1 MQDINDYALF
11 AEVILHGGFA
21 AAGRALGMPKS
32 TLSRRIA
39 ALETRLGVRLI
50 ERSTR
55 RFRVTEVG
63 QAFYERCR
71 TIVLDV
77 QQADAVVSDALGEPH
92 GVVRCSCPLG
102 LMEILAP
109 TLTDFLRA
117 YPKAQLQ
124 MVAVDRPVDLIDE
137 RIDVAIRVRTSL
149 TTDAA
154 LIMRTLG
161 HSSRILV
168 AAPKLAKQCKEAE
181 PDALLEL
188 PTLASTDQT
197 GPITWEFFGPDQ
209 QQRSI
214 THYPRMTCADFGAL
228 RCAALAG
235 LGIAL
240 LPEHFC
246 SKELAEGSLVHV
258 FPQWRTEIG
267 IVHIVFTTRRGLPPV
282 VRAFIEHLAE
292 SFKDSLAN
300 AEVRT

>member
-1 MQDINDYALF
+1 MQDINDYALY

-21 AAGRALGMPKS
+21 AAGRALGIPKS

-63 QAFYERCR
+63 RAFYERCQ

-102 LMEILAP
+102 LMELLSPALA
-109 TLTDFLRA
+109 DFLRA

-124 MVAVDRPVDLIDE
+124 MITVNRAVDLIDE

-161 HSSRILV
+161 RSKRILV
-168 AAPKLAKQCKEAE
+168 AAPKLAKQCKNVDL
-181 PDALLEL
+181 DALLEL

-197 GPITWEFFGPDQ
+197 GPVTWEFFNSFD

-214 THYPRMTCADFGAL
+214 SHHPRMTCADFGAL

-240 LPEHFC
+240 LPEHVC
-246 SKELAEGSLVHV
+246 KNELENGSLVHV
-258 FPQWRTEIG
+258 FPEWLTEIG

-292 SFKDSLAN
+292 SFKDSF
-300 AEVRT
+300 

>member
-1 MQDINDYALF
+1 MQDINDYALY

-21 AAGRALGMPKS
+21 SAGRALGMPKS

-39 ALETRLGVRLI
+39 ALESRLGVRLI

-92 GVVRCSCPLG
+92 GIVRCSCPLG
-102 LMEILAP
+102 LMEILSP
-109 TLTDFLRA
+109 TLNDFLKV

-137 RIDVAIRVRTSL
+137 RIDVAIRVRTAL

-154 LIMRTLG
+154 LILRTLG
-161 HSSRILV
+161 NSSRILV
-168 AAPKLAKQCKEAE
+168 AAPRLAKKCKKG
-181 PDALLEL
+181 DLDTLLEL
-188 PTLASTDQT
+188 PTLASMDQL
-197 GPITWEFFGPDQ
+197 GPITWDFFDSTQ

-214 THYPRMTCADFGAL
+214 THSPRMTCADFGAL
-228 RCAALAG
+228 RSAALAG
-235 LGIAL
+235 LGVAL

-246 SKELAEGSLVHV
+246 RNELENGSLVHV
-258 FPQWRTEIG
+258 FPQWQTEVG

-282 VRAFIEHLAE
+282 VRAFIEHLAGA
-292 SFKDSLAN
+292 FKAAFSDAQAN
-300 AEVRT
+300 V